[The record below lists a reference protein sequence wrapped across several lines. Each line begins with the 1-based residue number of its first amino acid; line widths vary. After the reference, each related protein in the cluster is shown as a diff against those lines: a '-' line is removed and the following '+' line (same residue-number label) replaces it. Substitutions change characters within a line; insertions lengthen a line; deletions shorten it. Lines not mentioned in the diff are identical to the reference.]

1 MKVVVRRWLAGHAST
16 LLDRWAQVGWN
27 LDRIRYDDLSGAILL
42 RRQLAMGRVVEA
54 GVRHAEHEAPRR
66 RQYAPSGAQQ
76 WLNRRHVHKRH
87 VSDHGVE
94 ASLAQRQQLP
104 LLVR

>member
-54 GVRHAEHEAPRR
+54 GVRPPEHEAPARLSSTALLR
-66 RQYAPSGAQQ
+66 AGPGALGMPCRAQPYAQPRTQPERCRWDEPG
-76 WLNRRHVHKRH
+76 
-87 VSDHGVE
+87 
-94 ASLAQRQQLP
+94 P
-104 LLVR
+104 